1 MKNLNEKQEI
11 LDSIENFALENEEIP
26 FPQAN
31 SFDLVLKTL
40 NLVYSN
46 VNSALLISQCI
57 GYAERE
63 GKYYIDALRYLG
75 LAEKSQKDGN
85 YYLTEDGFL
94 LCACVDNRMNY
105 RIIFKILE
113 HEVFY
118 KTFKYVVNTG
128 EIPSIEIICKYM
140 IENGIVLSDD
150 TLRRRASTVKGWIQ
164 WLMDVDIY
172 KEV

>member
-1 MKNLNEKQEI
+1 MKNLNEKKEI
-11 LDSIENFALENEEIP
+11 LDSIENFALETEEIP

-46 VNSALLISQCI
+46 VNSALLISQW
-57 GYAERE
+57 
-63 GKYYIDALRYLG
+63 KYYIDALRYLG

-118 KTFKYVVNTG
+118 KTFKYAINSG